1 MSPRTTVA
9 AAGILGLALLASLLR
24 IALESNPPPPA
35 GWPAPMN
42 LNTADAATL
51 DLLPGVGPKTAELIV
66 ADREAQGPF
75 PTPGSVRR
83 IPGFPRRAAD
93 RILRMTV
100 TR

>member
-1 MSPRTTVA
+1 
-9 AAGILGLALLASLLR
+9 
-24 IALESNPPPPA
+24 
-35 GWPAPMN
+35 MN

-66 ADREAQGPF
+66 ADREAHGPF
-75 PTPGSVRR
+75 PTPASVRR